1 MKFENYIAFEK
12 HYGLLIKKY
21 QKRIEEAKNRYVSGK
36 GFPEIE
42 IGSTVRCRLSDRYT
56 HTIDEVE
63 SIFLG
68 YCVRENGDVYPLL
81 ENNTHIEDELISI
94 EIVNI

>member
-1 MKFENYIAFEK
+1 MKFENYIEFEK
-12 HYGLLIKKY
+12 HYGVLIEKY
-21 QKRIEEAKNRYVSGK
+21 RKRIEEAKKKYVSGK

-42 IGSTVRCRLSDRYT
+42 VGSTVRCRFSERYT
-56 HTIDEVE
+56 HVINEVE

-68 YCVRENGDVYPLL
+68 YCIRENGDVYPLL
-81 ENNTHIEDELISI
+81 ENSRHSEDKLISI